1 MAKEV
6 FSILLVLCSV
16 FNSFSKEMN
25 MEWVHKDEAV
35 LRSTLDFI
43 EKNDFTDSSI
53 RKLTGNV
60 IVYSI
65 QLGFGLQQYC
75 DGISGGGVS
84 VDINYVVFKEQLIKM
99 AIKIYGY
106 DKIKKHI
113 GADLQER
120 YSKIFSGYC
129 EYCGYYRYE
138 NDLNYEKYKSFKKE
152 IVGECKAAVIPQE
165 YKKYYD
171 CLYKVYDDCDPGAS
185 NVYGYSIGIPGAK
198 PDGREAMEKL
208 LKLNDKAVFI
218 SLLKGDNP
226 TGRIYAAE
234 GLLRL
239 ENSKENVDIINNIF
253 STLVR
258 TGIEYNSASGCIWDF
273 EKKYEYYKYDPNQKF
288 LEIKE

>member
-1 MAKEV
+1 MTKKL
-6 FSILLVLCSV
+6 FSILLLLCSV
-16 FNSFSKEMN
+16 FNSFSEETEMDKL
-25 MEWVHKDEAV
+25 HKNEAI

-53 RKLTGNV
+53 RKLTGTTNKN
-60 IVYSI
+60 SI

-75 DGISGGGVS
+75 DGISGGSVS
-84 VDINYVVFKEQLIKM
+84 VDINYVAFKEQLIKM

-106 DKIKKHI
+106 DKIKNHI

-171 CLYKVYDDCDPGAS
+171 CLYKVYDDCEPSAS
-185 NVYGYSIGIPGAK
+185 NVYGYSIGISGAK

-208 LKLNDKAVFI
+208 LKLNDKTVFI

-226 TGRIYAAE
+226 SGRIYAAE

-239 ENSKENVDIINNIF
+239 ENSKENVDMINKIF
-253 STLVR
+253 STLVKN
-258 TGIEYNSASGCIWDF
+258 GIEYPTSHGCIVTD
-273 EKKYEYYKYDPNQKF
+273 ETYEYYKYDRKRKF
-288 LEIKE
+288 PEIDD

>member
-1 MAKEV
+1 MAKKV
-6 FSILLVLCSV
+6 FSILLVLCYV
-16 FNSFSKEMN
+16 FNSFSEEMN
-25 MEWVHKDEAV
+25 MEWVHEDEAV

-53 RKLTGNV
+53 RKFAG
-60 IVYSI
+60 IVNDNPI
-65 QLGFGLQQYC
+65 QLGFGLQQYSRTNER
-75 DGISGGGVS
+75 GYMTVS
-84 VDINYVVFKEQLIKM
+84 RRYVVFREQPIKLIVS
-99 AIKIYGY
+99 IYGY
-106 DKIKKHI
+106 DRIKNLI

-120 YSKIFSGYC
+120 YSRLFSRGT
-129 EYCGYYRYE
+129 YRYE
-138 NDLNYEKYKSFKKE
+138 NDLNYEKYKSYKKE
-152 IVGECKAAVIPQE
+152 IVGECEAVVIPQE

-171 CLYKVYDDCDPGAS
+171 RLYNADGTD
-185 NVYGYSIGIPGAK
+185 VYGYYVGIAGSK
-198 PDGREAMEKL
+198 PAGREAMEKL

-218 SLLKGDNP
+218 SLLKGDNL

-258 TGIEYNSASGCIWDF
+258 NGIEYNSASGCIWDL
-273 EKKYEYYKYDPNQKF
+273 EKYEYYKYDPNQKF

>member
-1 MAKEV
+1 MTKKL
-6 FSILLVLCSV
+6 FSIMLLLCSV
-16 FNSFSKEMN
+16 FNSFSEEMN
-25 MEWVHKDEAV
+25 MEWVHKDEAF

-53 RKLTGNV
+53 RKFTG
-60 IVYSI
+60 IVNDNPI
-65 QLGFGLQQYC
+65 QLGFGLQQY
-75 DGISGGGVS
+75 SKTTNGGGYMTVS
-84 VDINYVVFKEQLIKM
+84 CSYVVFRKQPIKLIVST
-99 AIKIYGY
+99 YGY
-106 DKIKKHI
+106 DRIKNLI

-120 YSKIFSGYC
+120 YSRLFSRGT
-129 EYCGYYRYE
+129 YRYE
-138 NDLNYEKYKSFKKE
+138 NDLNYEKYKSYKKE
-152 IVGECKAAVIPQE
+152 IVGECEAVVIPQE

-171 CLYKVYDDCDPGAS
+171 RLYNADGTD
-185 NVYGYSIGIPGAK
+185 VYGYYVGIAGSK
-198 PDGREAMEKL
+198 PAGREAMEKL

-218 SLLKGDNP
+218 SLLKGDNL

-258 TGIEYNSASGCIWDF
+258 NGIEYNSASGCIWDL
-273 EKKYEYYKYDPNQKF
+273 EKYEYYKYDPNQKF